1 LYGPQPV
8 KEDAGLKHAKE
19 GSGVVNGEEAVVDGV
34 EEEVDAAGDDAELN
48 ADSFKN
54 LEVVEED
61 E

>member
-1 LYGPQPV
+1 M
-8 KEDAGLKHAKE
+8 
-19 GSGVVNGEEAVVDGV
+19 VNGEEAVVDGV